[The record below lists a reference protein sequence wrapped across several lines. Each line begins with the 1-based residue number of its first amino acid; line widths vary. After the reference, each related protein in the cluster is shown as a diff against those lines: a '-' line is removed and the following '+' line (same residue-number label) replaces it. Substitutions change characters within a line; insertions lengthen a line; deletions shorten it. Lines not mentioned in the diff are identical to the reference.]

1 MSAAVPDFVQSAVN
15 LRLSLEEAA
24 NALAAADMER
34 LLACETR
41 IHAALTQIASSD
53 MSAEGRARLAEE
65 IHLTRQALARCRRFG
80 FALSDFVRIGLTA
93 QGLDECYG
101 RSGSSVNADLRSI
114 YRSA

>member
-1 MSAAVPDFVQSAVN
+1 MSLAVPDFVQSAVN

-24 NALAAADMER
+24 SALANADMER

-41 IHAALTQIASSD
+41 IHTALTQIATSD
-53 MSAEGRARLAEE
+53 LTAEGRVRLAQEVE
-65 IHLTRQALARCRRFG
+65 RTRKALTRCRRFG

-93 QGLDECYG
+93 QGLDENYG

-114 YRSA
+114 YRTA